1 MKQLKRLRLSE
12 EGRLFNMGD
21 NQLLK
26 DAKMCT
32 RWALGLTFIL
42 ILAFPGIMFL
52 TGYSYSLQFFKGWT
66 YLAFGWLIIAG
77 LYISIRPWVEYYLE
91 RKQASEQV

>member
-1 MKQLKRLRLSE
+1 MEDKQL
-12 EGRLFNMGD
+12 M
-21 NQLLK
+21 K

-42 ILAFPGIMFL
+42 IFAFPGTMFL
-52 TGYSYSLQFFKGWT
+52 TGYNYTLQFFKGWT

-77 LYISIRPWVEYYLE
+77 LYISIRPWVEVYLE
-91 RKQASEQV
+91 KRQ